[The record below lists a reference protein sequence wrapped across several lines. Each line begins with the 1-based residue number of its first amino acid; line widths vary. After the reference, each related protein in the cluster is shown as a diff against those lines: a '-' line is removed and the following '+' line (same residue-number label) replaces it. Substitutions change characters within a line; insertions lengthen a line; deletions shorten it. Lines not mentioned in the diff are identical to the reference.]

1 MEFFEVC
8 YITFFTKFR
17 GNVFKVKDYWYSQ
30 NQQELAENTQLQFV
44 QKQSSTP
51 LNRFATSLDIRSLVA
66 QYGTPLYL
74 IDEDTLHAKAHELHR
89 AYSRF
94 KGPVK
99 VAYSIKAN
107 FSPAVVHAF
116 MKDGLTF
123 DLTSLGE
130 LHFIKQCKAD
140 PENVIYTSVT
150 EEAEE
155 YAEVLKSGVRRI
167 VVSSHKGMMNLALA
181 AGQVGVR
188 PLTMIRVNPEVAT
201 DAKVRASYKN
211 GKFGVPFNGGTID
224 SATKM
229 VKYLM
234 GSDLLKFEGFHF
246 HLGSQITD
254 FSCYTHALDKMDAFM
269 TKMKKEYPNFQV
281 STFDIGGGTP
291 VFYNDPVPTPAEMAQ
306 NHLERLNR
314 LAETQGIFTL
324 MIESGRFLVA
334 ESSIL
339 VSRIVNTKEYNEHKI
354 VIVDAGYHILL
365 DAALLK
371 QEYPQEII
379 PVVDSEDHTTGLATP
394 KNTHL
399 AGRLCDTY
407 DVFPLSKASD
417 MSGAE
422 VGNLVTFYNVGA
434 YSVVFNMPF
443 HCQTKPPIV
452 MKDSDG
458 KYRLVRKGT
467 TYEHLFVEEGGD
479 IA

>member
-1 MEFFEVC
+1 LAD
-8 YITFFTKFR
+8 
-17 GNVFKVKDYWYSQ
+17 NSQ
-30 NQQELAENTQLQFV
+30 IQLV
-44 QKQSSTP
+44 SKPTAAS
-51 LNRFATSLDIRSLVA
+51 LNRFATPLDIKNLA
-66 QYGTPLYL
+66 AEYGTPLYL
-74 IDEDTLHAKAHELHR
+74 VDEDTLHAKARELHR
-89 AYSRF
+89 AYSGF

-107 FSPAVVHAF
+107 FSPAVIRAF
-116 MKDGLTF
+116 AKDGLTF

-130 LHFIKQCKAD
+130 LHFIRQCNAD

-150 EEAEE
+150 EEPEE
-155 YAEVLKSGVRRI
+155 YVEVLRSGVRRV
-167 VVSSHKGMMNLALA
+167 VVSSHKGMMNLAYA
-181 AGQVGVR
+181 AGKVGVR
-188 PLTMIRVNPEVAT
+188 PLAMIRINPEVAT
-201 DAKVRASYKN
+201 DAKVRASYRN

-224 SATKM
+224 SAAKM
-229 VKYLM
+229 VKHMLS
-234 GSDLLKFEGFHF
+234 SDLLKFEGFHF

-269 TKMKKEYPNFQV
+269 TKMKKENPSFQV
-281 STFDIGGGTP
+281 NTFDIGGGTP
-291 VFYNDPVPTPAEMAQ
+291 VFYNDPVPTPAEMAK

-314 LAETQGIFTL
+314 LADNHGVFTL

-339 VSRIVNTKEYNEHKI
+339 VSGIVNTKEYNEHKI

-371 QEYPQEII
+371 QEYPQEVI
-379 PVVDSEDHTTGLATP
+379 PVVDSKDQTTSLTAP

-417 MSGAE
+417 MSGSE
-422 VGNLVTFYNVGA
+422 VGNYVSFYNVGA

-467 TYEHLFVEEGGD
+467 TYEHLFAEEGGHL
-479 IA
+479 A

>member
-1 MEFFEVC
+1 M
-8 YITFFTKFR
+8 
-17 GNVFKVKDYWYSQ
+17 
-30 NQQELAENTQLQFV
+30 AENTQIQLV
-44 QKQSSTP
+44 PKQTSAL
-51 LNRFATSLDIRSLVA
+51 LNRFATPLDVKSLVA

-74 IDEDTLHAKAHELHR
+74 VDEDTLHAKARELQR
-89 AYSRF
+89 AYSKF

-107 FSPAVVHAF
+107 FSPAIVRAF

-150 EEAEE
+150 EEPEE
-155 YAEVLKSGVRRI
+155 YAEVLKSGVRRV

-181 AGQVGVR
+181 ASQVGVR

-269 TKMKKEYPNFQV
+269 TKMKKEYPSFQV
-281 STFDIGGGTP
+281 NTFDIGGGTP

-306 NHLERLNR
+306 NHLARLNQ
-314 LAETQGIFTL
+314 LAETHGIFTL

-371 QEYPQEII
+371 QEYPQEVI
-379 PVVDSEDHTTGLATP
+379 PVVDSQDRTAGLAAP
-394 KNTHL
+394 AAKNTHL

-422 VGNLVTFYNVGA
+422 VGNYVSFYNVGA

-443 HCQTKPPIV
+443 HCQTKPPVV

-467 TYEHLFVEEGGD
+467 TYEQLFVEEGGD

>member
-1 MEFFEVC
+1 MVE
-8 YITFFTKFR
+8 
-17 GNVFKVKDYWYSQ
+17 NSQ
-30 NQQELAENTQLQFV
+30 IQLV
-44 QKQSSTP
+44 EKPTAVN
-51 LNRFATSLDIRSLVA
+51 LNRFVKPVDIHKLVE

-74 IDEDTLHAKAHELHR
+74 IDEDTLHAKAKELHK
-89 AYSRF
+89 AYSKF
-94 KGPVK
+94 KGQVK

-107 FSPAVVHAF
+107 FTPTVIKAF
-116 MKDGLTF
+116 MKDGIAF

-130 LHFIKQCKAD
+130 LYFIKQCKVD
-140 PENVIYTSVT
+140 PENIIYTSVT
-150 EEAEE
+150 EELEE
-155 YAEVLKSGVRRI
+155 YIEVLQSGVRRI
-167 VVSSHKGMMNLALA
+167 VVSSFNGLTNLAKA
-181 AGQVGVR
+181 AGKVCRGAMPM
-188 PLTMIRVNPEVAT
+188 PLTMIRVNPEVGVKAE
-201 DAKVRASYKN
+201 VRASYRN
-211 GKFGVPFNGGTID
+211 SKFGVPLNGGTID
-224 SATKM
+224 SAAKM
-229 VKYLM
+229 VKHLM

-269 TKMKKEYPNFQV
+269 TKMKRENPAFQV
-281 STFDIGGGTP
+281 NTFDIGGGTP
-291 VFYNDPVPTPAEMAQ
+291 IFYNDPVPTPAQMAE
-306 NHLERLNR
+306 NHISKLNQ
-314 LAETQGIFTL
+314 LAETHGTFTL

-371 QEYPQEII
+371 QEYPQEVV
-379 PVVDSEDHTTGLATP
+379 PVLLPHSIDKTTTATLATV

-407 DVFPLSKASD
+407 DVFPLSKASNL
-417 MSGAE
+417 SESE
-422 VGNLVTFYNVGA
+422 VGRYVSFYNVGA

-458 KYRLVRKGT
+458 KFRLVRKGT
-467 TYEHLFVEEGGD
+467 TYEQLFQEEGGELE
-479 IA
+479 

>member
-1 MEFFEVC
+1 MVENSQVQLV
-8 YITFFTKFR
+8 TKPTT
-17 GNVFKVKDYWYSQ
+17 
-30 NQQELAENTQLQFV
+30 AA
-44 QKQSSTP
+44 
-51 LNRFATSLDIRSLVA
+51 LNRFATSLDIKDLVA

-74 IDEDTLHAKAHELHR
+74 VDEDTLHAKARELQR
-89 AYSRF
+89 AYSKF

-107 FSPAVVHAF
+107 FTPAVIKSF

-150 EEAEE
+150 EEADE
-155 YAEVLKSGVRRI
+155 YLEVLKSGVRRV
-167 VVSSHKGMMNLALA
+167 VVSSHNGMINLAKA
-181 AGQVGVR
+181 ASKAGVR
-188 PLTMIRVNPEVAT
+188 PLAMIRVNPEVAT

-224 SATKM
+224 SAARM
-229 VKYLM
+229 VKYM
-234 GSDLLKFEGFHF
+234 MESDLLKFEGFHF

-254 FSCYTHALDKMDAFM
+254 FSCYTHALDKMDAFI
-269 TKMKKEYPNFQV
+269 TKMKKEHPNFMV
-281 STFDIGGGTP
+281 NTFDIGGGTP

-306 NHLERLNR
+306 NHVGRLNQ
-314 LAETQGIFTL
+314 LAETHGIFTL

-371 QEYPQEII
+371 QEYPQEVI
-379 PVVDSEDHTTGLATP
+379 PVVDSKGVTTSLAAP

-407 DVFPLSKASD
+407 DVFPLSKVSD
-417 MSGAE
+417 MSGAS
-422 VGNLVTFYNVGA
+422 VDSLVSFYNVGA

-467 TYEHLFVEEGGD
+467 TYEQLFVEEGGD

>member
-1 MEFFEVC
+1 LVE
-8 YITFFTKFR
+8 
-17 GNVFKVKDYWYSQ
+17 NSQ
-30 NQQELAENTQLQFV
+30 IQLV
-44 QKQSSTP
+44 EKPTTVS
-51 LNRFATSLDIRSLVA
+51 LNRFVKPIDIDKLVA

-74 IDEDTLHAKAHELHR
+74 IDEDTLHAKAKELHK
-89 AYSRF
+89 AYSKF
-94 KGPVK
+94 KGQVK

-107 FSPAVVHAF
+107 FTPAVIKAF
-116 MKDGLTF
+116 MKDGIAF

-130 LHFIKQCKAD
+130 LYFIKQCKAD

-150 EEAEE
+150 EELEE
-155 YAEVLKSGVRRI
+155 YIEVLQSGVRRI
-167 VVSSHKGMMNLALA
+167 VVSSFNGMANLSKA
-181 AGQVGVR
+181 ASKVGGGSAAA
-188 PLTMIRVNPEVAT
+188 PLTMVRVNPEVGVKAE
-201 DAKVRASYKN
+201 VRASYRN
-211 GKFGVPFNGGTID
+211 SKFGVPFNGGTID
-224 SATKM
+224 SAAKM
-229 VKYLM
+229 IKHLM

-254 FSCYTHALDKMDAFM
+254 FSCYTHALDKMDTFI
-269 TKMKKEYPNFQV
+269 TKMKKENPAFQV
-281 STFDIGGGTP
+281 NTFDIGGGTP
-291 VFYNDPVPTPAEMAQ
+291 IFYNDPVPTPAQMAE
-306 NHLERLNR
+306 NHISRLNQ
-314 LAETQGIFTL
+314 LAETHGTSTL

-371 QEYPQEII
+371 QEYPQEVV
-379 PVVDSEDHTTGLATP
+379 PVVSDSKDKASSLATV

-407 DVFPLSKASD
+407 DVFPLSKVSNL
-417 MSGAE
+417 SESE
-422 VGNLVTFYNVGA
+422 VGRYVSFYNVGA

-458 KYRLVRKGT
+458 KFRLVRKGT
-467 TYEHLFVEEGGD
+467 TYDQLFLEEGGELE
-479 IA
+479 

>member
-1 MEFFEVC
+1 
-8 YITFFTKFR
+8 
-17 GNVFKVKDYWYSQ
+17 
-30 NQQELAENTQLQFV
+30 
-44 QKQSSTP
+44 
-51 LNRFATSLDIRSLVA
+51 VA

-74 IDEDTLHAKAHELHR
+74 VDEDTLHAKARELQR
-89 AYSRF
+89 AYSKF

-107 FSPAVVHAF
+107 FSPAIVRAF

-140 PENVIYTSVT
+140 PENIIYTSVT
-150 EEAEE
+150 EEPEE
-155 YAEVLKSGVRRI
+155 YAEVLRSGVRRV

-281 STFDIGGGTP
+281 NTFDIGGGTP

-306 NHLERLNR
+306 NHLARLNQ
-314 LAETQGIFTL
+314 LAETHGIFTL

-371 QEYPQEII
+371 QEYPQEVI
-379 PVVDSEDHTTGLATP
+379 PVVDSQDRTTGLAAP
-394 KNTHL
+394 AAKNTHL

-417 MSGAE
+417 VSGAE
-422 VGNLVTFYNVGA
+422 VGNYVSFYNVGA

-443 HCQTKPPIV
+443 HCQTKPPVV

-467 TYEHLFVEEGGD
+467 TYEQLFVEEGGD

>member
-1 MEFFEVC
+1 MVE
-8 YITFFTKFR
+8 
-17 GNVFKVKDYWYSQ
+17 NSQ
-30 NQQELAENTQLQFV
+30 IQLV
-44 QKQSSTP
+44 EKPTAVN
-51 LNRFATSLDIRSLVA
+51 LNRFVKPIDINKLVG

-74 IDEDTLHAKAHELHR
+74 VDEDTLHAKAKELHK
-89 AYSRF
+89 AYSKF
-94 KGPVK
+94 KGQVK

-107 FSPAVVHAF
+107 FTPAVVKAF
-116 MKDGLTF
+116 MKDGMAF

-130 LHFIKQCKAD
+130 LHFIKQCNTD

-150 EEAEE
+150 EELEE
-155 YAEVLKSGVRRI
+155 YIEVLQSGVRRI
-167 VVSSHKGMMNLALA
+167 VVSSFNGMTNLAKA
-181 AGQVGVR
+181 ASKVGGGVV
-188 PLTMIRVNPEVAT
+188 PLTMIRVNPEVGVKAE
-201 DAKVRASYKN
+201 VRASYRN
-211 GKFGVPFNGGTID
+211 SKFGVPFNGGTID
-224 SATKM
+224 SAAKM
-229 VKYLM
+229 VKHLM

-254 FSCYTHALDKMDAFM
+254 FSCYTHALDKMDAFII
-269 TKMKKEYPNFQV
+269 KMKKENPAFQV
-281 STFDIGGGTP
+281 NTFDIGGGTP
-291 VFYNDPVPTPAEMAQ
+291 IFYNDPVPTPAQMAE
-306 NHLERLNR
+306 NHISKLNQ
-314 LAETQGIFTL
+314 LAEMHGTFTL

-371 QEYPQEII
+371 QEYPQE
-379 PVVDSEDHTTGLATP
+379 VVPIVPDSKDKTATLATI

-407 DVFPLSKASD
+407 DVFPLSKVSD
-417 MSGAE
+417 LSESE
-422 VGNLVTFYNVGA
+422 VGRYVSFYNVGA

-458 KYRLVRKGT
+458 KFRLVRKGT
-467 TYEHLFVEEGGD
+467 TYDHLFHEEGGELE
-479 IA
+479 

>member
-1 MEFFEVC
+1 MVE
-8 YITFFTKFR
+8 
-17 GNVFKVKDYWYSQ
+17 NSQ
-30 NQQELAENTQLQFV
+30 IQLV
-44 QKQSSTP
+44 EKPTGVN
-51 LNRFATSLDIRSLVA
+51 LNRFVKPIDINKLVG

-74 IDEDTLHAKAHELHR
+74 VDEDTLHAKAKELHK
-89 AYSRF
+89 AYSKF
-94 KGPVK
+94 KGQVK

-107 FSPAVVHAF
+107 FTPAVVKAF
-116 MKDGLTF
+116 MKDGMAF

-130 LHFIKQCKAD
+130 LHFIKQCKTD

-150 EEAEE
+150 EELEE
-155 YAEVLKSGVRRI
+155 YIEVLQSGVRRI
-167 VVSSHKGMMNLALA
+167 VVSSFNGMTNLAKA
-181 AGQVGVR
+181 ASKVGGGVV
-188 PLTMIRVNPEVAT
+188 PLTMIRVNPEVGVKAE
-201 DAKVRASYKN
+201 VRASYRN
-211 GKFGVPFNGGTID
+211 SKFGVPFNGGTID
-224 SATKM
+224 SAAKM
-229 VKYLM
+229 VKHLM

-254 FSCYTHALDKMDAFM
+254 FSCYTHALDKMDAFII
-269 TKMKKEYPNFQV
+269 KMKKENPAFQV
-281 STFDIGGGTP
+281 NTFDIGGGTP
-291 VFYNDPVPTPAEMAQ
+291 IFYNDPVPTPAQMAE
-306 NHLERLNR
+306 NHISKLNQ
-314 LAETQGIFTL
+314 LAEMHGTFTL

-371 QEYPQEII
+371 QEYPQE
-379 PVVDSEDHTTGLATP
+379 VVPIVPDSKDKTATLATI

-407 DVFPLSKASD
+407 DVFPLSKVSD
-417 MSGAE
+417 LSESE
-422 VGNLVTFYNVGA
+422 VGRYVSFYNVGA

-458 KYRLVRKGT
+458 KFRLVRKGT
-467 TYEHLFVEEGGD
+467 TYDHLFHEEGGELG
-479 IA
+479 

>member
-1 MEFFEVC
+1 MVE
-8 YITFFTKFR
+8 
-17 GNVFKVKDYWYSQ
+17 NSQ
-30 NQQELAENTQLQFV
+30 IQLV
-44 QKQSSTP
+44 EKPTTVN
-51 LNRFATSLDIRSLVA
+51 LNRFVKPIDINKLVA

-74 IDEDTLHAKAHELHR
+74 IDEDTLHAKAKELQK
-89 AYSRF
+89 AYSKF
-94 KGPVK
+94 KGQVK

-107 FSPAVVHAF
+107 FTPAVVKAF
-116 MKDGLTF
+116 MKDGIAF

-130 LHFIKQCKAD
+130 LYFIKQCKAD

-150 EEAEE
+150 EELEE
-155 YAEVLKSGVRRI
+155 YIEVLQSGVRRI
-167 VVSSHKGMMNLALA
+167 VVSSFNGMTNLSKA
-181 AGQVGVR
+181 ASKIGGAA
-188 PLTMIRVNPEVAT
+188 PLTMIRVNPEVSVKAE
-201 DAKVRASYKN
+201 VRASYRN
-211 GKFGVPFNGGTID
+211 SKFGVPFNGGTID
-224 SATKM
+224 SAAKM
-229 VKYLM
+229 IKHLM

-254 FSCYTHALDKMDAFM
+254 FSCYTHALDKMDAFI
-269 TKMKKEYPNFQV
+269 TKMKKENPAFQV
-281 STFDIGGGTP
+281 NTFDIGGGTP
-291 VFYNDPVPTPAEMAQ
+291 IFYNDPVPTPAQMAE
-306 NHLERLNR
+306 NHISKLNQ
-314 LAETQGIFTL
+314 LAETHGTSTL

-371 QEYPQEII
+371 QEYPQEVV
-379 PVVDSEDHTTGLATP
+379 PVVSDSKDKTTALTTV

-407 DVFPLSKASD
+407 DVFPLSKVSNL
-417 MSGAE
+417 SESE
-422 VGNLVTFYNVGA
+422 VGRYVSFYNVGA

-458 KYRLVRKGT
+458 KFRLVRKGT
-467 TYEHLFVEEGGD
+467 THDQLFREEGGE
-479 IA
+479 IE

>member
-1 MEFFEVC
+1 LAD
-8 YITFFTKFR
+8 
-17 GNVFKVKDYWYSQ
+17 NSQ
-30 NQQELAENTQLQFV
+30 IQLV
-44 QKQSSTP
+44 SKPTAAL
-51 LNRFATSLDIRSLVA
+51 LNRFATPLDVKNLA
-66 QYGTPLYL
+66 AEYGTPLYL
-74 IDEDTLHAKAHELHR
+74 VDEDTLHAKARELHR
-89 AYSRF
+89 AYSKY

-107 FSPAVVHAF
+107 FSPAVIRAF

-130 LHFIKQCKAD
+130 LHFIRQCNAD

-150 EEAEE
+150 EEPEE
-155 YAEVLKSGVRRI
+155 YVEVLRSGVRRV
-167 VVSSHKGMMNLALA
+167 VVSSHKGMMNLAYA
-181 AGQVGVR
+181 AGKAGVR
-188 PLTMIRVNPEVAT
+188 PLAMVRINPEVAT

-224 SATKM
+224 SAAKM
-229 VKYLM
+229 VKHMLA
-234 GSDLLKFEGFHF
+234 SDLLKFEGFHF

-269 TKMKKEYPNFQV
+269 TKMKKENPAFQV
-281 STFDIGGGTP
+281 NTFDIGGGTP
-291 VFYNDPVPTPAEMAQ
+291 VFYNDPVPTPAEMAE
-306 NHLERLNR
+306 NHTSRLNQ
-314 LAETQGIFTL
+314 LADNHGVFTL

-339 VSRIVNTKEYNEHKI
+339 VSKIVNTKEYNEHKI

-371 QEYPQEII
+371 QEYPQEVI
-379 PVVDSEDHTTGLATP
+379 PVVDSKDQTTGLAAP

-417 MSGAE
+417 MSSPE
-422 VGNLVTFYNVGA
+422 VGNYVSFYNVGA

-467 TYEHLFVEEGGD
+467 TYEHLFAEEGGHL
-479 IA
+479 A

>member
-1 MEFFEVC
+1 LVE
-8 YITFFTKFR
+8 
-17 GNVFKVKDYWYSQ
+17 NSQ
-30 NQQELAENTQLQFV
+30 IQLV
-44 QKQSSTP
+44 EKPTAVN
-51 LNRFATSLDIRSLVA
+51 LNRFVKPIDINKLVA

-74 IDEDTLHAKAHELHR
+74 VDEDTLHAKAKELHK
-89 AYSRF
+89 AYSKF
-94 KGPVK
+94 KGQVK

-107 FSPAVVHAF
+107 FTPSVVKAF
-116 MKDGLTF
+116 MKDGIAF

-130 LHFIKQCKAD
+130 LYFIKQCKTD

-150 EEAEE
+150 EELEE
-155 YAEVLKSGVRRI
+155 YIEVLQSGVRRI
-167 VVSSHKGMMNLALA
+167 VVSSFNGMTNLAKA
-181 AGQVGVR
+181 ASKVGRGAV
-188 PLTMIRVNPEVAT
+188 PLTMIRVNPEVGVKAE
-201 DAKVRASYKN
+201 VRASYRN
-211 GKFGVPFNGGTID
+211 SKFGVPFNGGTID
-224 SATKM
+224 SAAKM
-229 VKYLM
+229 VKHLM

-254 FSCYTHALDKMDAFM
+254 FTCYTHALDKMDAFII
-269 TKMKKEYPNFQV
+269 KMKKENPAFQV
-281 STFDIGGGTP
+281 NTFDIGGGTP
-291 VFYNDPVPTPAEMAQ
+291 IFYNDPVPTPAQMAE
-306 NHLERLNR
+306 NHINKLNQ
-314 LAETQGIFTL
+314 LAETHGTFTL

-371 QEYPQEII
+371 QEYPQE
-379 PVVDSEDHTTGLATP
+379 VVPIVPDSKDKTTTLATI

-407 DVFPLSKASD
+407 DVFPLSKVSD
-417 MSGAE
+417 LSESE
-422 VGNLVTFYNVGA
+422 VGRYVSFYNVGA

-458 KYRLVRKGT
+458 KFRLVRKGT
-467 TYEHLFVEEGGD
+467 TYDHLFHEEGGELD
-479 IA
+479 